1 MLPRSGKSL
10 GEDTNVTLAW
20 LPVCSRGGGL
30 AAPTAVF
37 AALISVGTGLGP
49 GTGVLDTT
57 TGNVWI
63 KFSAQQPNKTAGDL
77 PLILAQPGYAGF
89 QLATS
94 AQITMLVSNELA
106 ALGGPKVNTFDA
118 LITAFGPSFVRDD
131 SGTGS
136 MLSFGAVDTAI
147 GPIVTV
153 TPIDSNSN
161 PTGPSFQTGSH
172 RVYSIGIDKP
182 TDQLFFP
189 ITSSGF
195 DSTLPDVYTTQYI
208 IPPPFAANVTPFLE
222 AQGFNFDVM
231 TLPLDN
237 LAFSSSGFWLVSPA
251 AAIPEPQALLLLG
264 IALGVIAAIRPRQ
277 RRPAATRSA

>member
-1 MLPRSGKSL
+1 MYFYLRDKLTLVNVPCFLEVGNLWGRIQMLPL
-10 GEDTNVTLAW
+10 
-20 LPVCSRGGGL
+20 RGCLFAVVAAACL

-153 TPIDSNSN
+153 TPIDSN
-161 PTGPSFQTGSH
+161 
-172 RVYSIGIDKP
+172 
-182 TDQLFFP
+182 
-189 ITSSGF
+189 
-195 DSTLPDVYTTQYI
+195 
-208 IPPPFAANVTPFLE
+208 
-222 AQGFNFDVM
+222 
-231 TLPLDN
+231 
-237 LAFSSSGFWLVSPA
+237 
-251 AAIPEPQALLLLG
+251 
-264 IALGVIAAIRPRQ
+264 
-277 RRPAATRSA
+277 